1 MKHCVKTSQWFFF
14 FFLLGFTC
22 HVWFESSKYVFV
34 LMIKGWCRNRG
45 LISLLLGAVQEER
58 EEEGVMVDA
67 EQGGLI
73 DAS

>member
-1 MKHCVKTSQWFFF
+1 MFFFFF

>member
-1 MKHCVKTSQWFFF
+1 MKHCVKTSQCFF
-14 FFLLGFTC
+14 FFLVGFTC

>member
-1 MKHCVKTSQWFFF
+1 MKHCVDFPMFF
-14 FFLLGFTC
+14 FFLLDFTC

>member
-1 MKHCVKTSQWFFF
+1 MKHCVDFPMFFF
-14 FFLLGFTC
+14 FFLIDFNC

>member
-1 MKHCVKTSQWFFF
+1 MVFFF

-45 LISLLLGAVQEER
+45 LISLFTGSSPREER